1 MTITDDNIIIQQALR
16 GEQQGYALMV
26 KKYEQMVFTLALRV
40 VKNREEAHEVAQDAF
55 LKAFKYL
62 PNFRGECKF
71 STWLY
76 RIVYTSALNHVR
88 TKKPEIVS
96 LQEEE
101 NRIQLPN
108 FTSEDATFQ
117 LEMNEQKQQIQA
129 AIAELP
135 PDYATI
141 ITLFYLFEQ
150 KISEICITMEM
161 NESNAKTKLS
171 RARVRLREIM
181 EKNYADLSELRI
193 TN

>member
-1 MTITDDNIIIQQALR
+1 MTIIDDNIIIQQALR
-16 GEQQGYALMV
+16 GEQQGYALLV
-26 KKYEQMVFTLALRV
+26 KKYEQMVFTLVLRV
-40 VKNREEAHEVAQDAF
+40 VKNREEAHELAQDAF

-76 RIVYTSALNHVR
+76 RIVYTTTLNHIR
-88 TKKPEIVS
+88 TKKPEMLS

-101 NRIQLPN
+101 NGIQLPN
-108 FTSEDATFQ
+108 FTSEDTTFQ
-117 LEMNEQKQQIQA
+117 LEMSEQRKQIQD
-129 AIAELP
+129 AIAELS

-150 KISEICITMEM
+150 KISEICITMDI

-181 EKNYADLSELRI
+181 EKNYADL
-193 TN
+193 NK

>member
-1 MTITDDNIIIQQALR
+1 MTITDDNIIIQQALC
-16 GEQQGYALMV
+16 GEQQAYTLIV

-40 VKNREEAHEVAQDAF
+40 VKSREEAHEVAQDAF
-55 LKAFKYL
+55 LKAFRYL
-62 PNFRGECKF
+62 QNFRGECKF

-76 RIVYTSALNHVR
+76 RIVYTTALNHIR
-88 TKKPEIVS
+88 TKKPELLS
-96 LQEEE
+96 LEEE
-101 NRIQLPN
+101 EKGGQLLDFASDN
-108 FTSEDATFQ
+108 GLFMVEI
-117 LEMNEQKQQIQA
+117 NEQKQQIQA

-150 KISEICITMEM
+150 KISEICITMDL

-181 EKNYADLSELRI
+181 EKNYVDLKTSIR
-193 TN
+193 

>member
-1 MTITDDNIIIQQALR
+1 MTITDDNIIIQQALC
-16 GEQQGYALMV
+16 GEQQAYTLIV

-40 VKNREEAHEVAQDAF
+40 VKNREVAHEVAQDAF
-55 LKAFKYL
+55 LKAFRYL
-62 PNFRGECKF
+62 QNFRGECKF

-76 RIVYTSALNHVR
+76 RIVYTTALNHIR
-88 TKKPEIVS
+88 TKKPELLS
-96 LQEEE
+96 LEEE
-101 NRIQLPN
+101 EKGGQLLDFAN
-108 FTSEDATFQ
+108 DNGLFMVEI
-117 LEMNEQKQQIQA
+117 NEQKQQIQA

-150 KISEICITMEM
+150 KISEICITMDL

-181 EKNYADLSELRI
+181 EKNYADLKTSIR
-193 TN
+193 

>member
-1 MTITDDNIIIQQALR
+1 MTITDDNIIIQQALD
-16 GEQQGYALMV
+16 GEQQGYTLIV

-40 VKNREEAHEVAQDAF
+40 VKDREEAHEVAQDAF
-55 LKAFKYL
+55 LKAFRYL
-62 PNFRGECKF
+62 QNFRGECKF

-76 RIVYTSALNHVR
+76 RIVYTTALNHIR
-88 TKKPEIVS
+88 TKKPEMLS
-96 LQEEE
+96 LEEE
-101 NRIQLPN
+101 EKGGQLLD
-108 FTSEDATFQ
+108 FTNDNGLFMVEI
-117 LEMNEQKQQIQA
+117 NEQKQQIQA

-150 KISEICITMEM
+150 KISEICITMDL

-181 EKNYADLSELRI
+181 EKNYADLKI
-193 TN
+193 FMQ